1 MKSKY
6 GKAVTVTTSGQHALV
21 RFDRGVNRNALDQD
35 TILALT
41 SVAHDLADALDIQTV
56 VLTGANDIFSAGIDL
71 KDPKKWKETETA
83 LLERRNVAQ
92 RGARLC
98 RLWEELPQITIAAIE
113 GPAVGGSAALALA
126 CDWRVMATNGFIY
139 LPEAKVGLNMGWGA
153 IPRMTS
159 LIGAARTKRA
169 ILLAERLPAA
179 MALEWGLIDAI
190 SEPLCAVETAQELAA
205 RSGETPAAILRMTKE
220 SVNASAIVLHRLGTY
235 MGADQALVCRD
246 STEGASARA
255 KFMGKP

>member
-1 MKSKY
+1 MKRRY
-6 GKAVTVTTSGQHALV
+6 GKAVTVKTSGQHTLV
-21 RFDRGVNRNALDQD
+21 QFDRGVNRNALDQE

-41 SVAHDLADALDIQTV
+41 HVARDLADSLEIQTV
-56 VLTGANDIFSAGIDL
+56 VLTGASDIFSAGIDL
-71 KDPKKWKETETA
+71 KDPSKWAETETG

-98 RLWEELPQITIAAIE
+98 RLWQDLPQITIAAIE

-126 CDWRVMATNGFIY
+126 CDWRVMASNAYIY

-159 LIGAARTKRA
+159 LIGPARTKRA
-169 ILLAERLPAA
+169 ILMAERLPATT
-179 MALEWGLIDAI
+179 ALEWGLIDAI
-190 SEPLCAVETAQELAA
+190 APLQCAVETAQELAA

-220 SVNASAIVLHRLGTY
+220 SVNATATALHQLGIY
-235 MGADQALVCRD
+235 MDADQALVCRD

-255 KFMGKP
+255 TFMGKT